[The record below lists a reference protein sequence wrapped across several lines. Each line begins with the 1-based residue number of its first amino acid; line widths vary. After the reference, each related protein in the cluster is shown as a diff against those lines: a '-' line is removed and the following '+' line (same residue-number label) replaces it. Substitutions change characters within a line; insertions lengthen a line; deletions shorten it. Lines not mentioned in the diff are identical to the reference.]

1 MFAVIKGIKDEYK
14 DFILIKVLQQRK
26 KKKMRSQFSYILE
39 YWCILMNCSLVFEMS
54 DLLNLSNQP
63 LIIRHKELF

>member
-26 KKKMRSQFSYILE
+26 KKENEITICIYFGILV
-39 YWCILMNCSLVFEMS
+39 YF
-54 DLLNLSNQP
+54 D
-63 LIIRHKELF
+63 EL